1 MTHDVHICHSPELP
15 EEVEEVEEVKEWDR
29 EPVRALPQVAG
40 LPREP
45 SRESGREK
53 ED

>member
-1 MTHDVHICHSPELP
+1 MTHDLYICHSPELP
-15 EEVEEVEEVKEWDR
+15 VEVREWDR
-29 EPVRALPQVAG
+29 EPVRALPQVAD

>member
-1 MTHDVHICHSPELP
+1 MTHDVYICHSPELP
-15 EEVEEVEEVKEWDR
+15 EEVKEWDR

>member
-1 MTHDVHICHSPELP
+1 MTHDVYISHPPELP
-15 EEVEEVEEVKEWDR
+15 VEVKEWDR

-40 LPREP
+40 LPRKP
-45 SRESGREK
+45 SRGSGRER